1 MWAGDTVPGLGALKK
16 TQKARPEGPQA
27 LQVPRGRR
35 DLCVCVCVCVC
46 VCEGGAGGRAAH
58 SLLWLWWVR
67 RIEFV
72 PRGLG
77 RPGLGA
83 GEPRELQGE

>member
-35 DLCVCVCVCVC
+35 DLCVCVCVCVRVC
-46 VCEGGAGGRAAH
+46 VRARTRAPH
-58 SLLWLWWVR
+58 LCPSL
-67 RIEFV
+67 
-72 PRGLG
+72 
-77 RPGLGA
+77 
-83 GEPRELQGE
+83 